1 MKIYIYFSRLFSEV
15 LTSYFFTVKELMPQP
30 IRQSNP
36 QNLEMTF
43 SLRALNV
50 HNASVNF
57 CIDQINKHASYVHH
71 MYLLYHIYGNKCFAM
86 LHCTRLEREWNIFGK
101 NPKFIH
107 SIIWRSILTNYE
119 LWSTKFTFISDSQE
133 NIWAL
138 LKAQCLIN
146 RLLHFT

>member
-1 MKIYIYFSRLFSEV
+1 MLKGQCVKLKQKGISENLYFSRLFSEV

-43 SLRALNV
+43 TLSALNV
-50 HNASVNF
+50 HNASVSF

-86 LHCTRLEREWNIFGK
+86 LHCTRLERE
-101 NPKFIH
+101 
-107 SIIWRSILTNYE
+107 
-119 LWSTKFTFISDSQE
+119 
-133 NIWAL
+133 
-138 LKAQCLIN
+138 
-146 RLLHFT
+146 